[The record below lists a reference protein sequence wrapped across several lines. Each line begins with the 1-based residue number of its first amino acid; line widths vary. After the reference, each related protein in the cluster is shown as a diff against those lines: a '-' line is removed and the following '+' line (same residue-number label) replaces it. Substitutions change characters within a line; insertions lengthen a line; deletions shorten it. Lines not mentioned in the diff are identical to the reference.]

1 MIGKAWVMYK
11 NMDKGKKSI
20 KKSSSQ
26 VEIHYLLHECLNV

>member
-20 KKSSSQ
+20 KNPLHKLKSIIS
-26 VEIHYLLHECLNV
+26 YMNV